1 MRRHW
6 FDHAKYRNFGN
17 IHIHID
23 EATGLNAIVAIHSTA
38 LGPALGGCRVV
49 EYETIED
56 AMMDA
61 MRLARAMSFKAA
73 MVGLPQGGGKSVLL
87 KPKEIKDREAYFKA
101 FGRFVNSL
109 SGQYITAI
117 DSGSTVQDMDVI
129 ATETNFVT
137 STSKLT
143 EDTSLYTA
151 KGVFLGL
158 KRAVQVKLGSDNLS
172 GKKVAIQGVGNVGY
186 HLASLLK
193 EEGAELF
200 ITDVNEDN
208 LTRTKNDTGAEVVA
222 ANDIYSLDCDV
233 FAPCALGSIINSDT
247 LPLIKA
253 PIIAGAANNQLHN
266 ADFGKEVFDKN
277 IFYVPDYVLNAG
289 GLIYCSCEYNE
300 LGKSAI
306 QDRLENIATS
316 VEEIYQRSQSE
327 NKPTNLM
334 VDEIAQQ
341 LIDKDK

>member
-6 FDHAKYRNFGN
+6 FEHAKYRNFGD

-23 EATGLNAIVAIHSTA
+23 EKTGLNAIVAIHSTT

-49 EYETIED
+49 EYDSVED
-56 AMMDA
+56 GIFDA
-61 MRLARAMSFKAA
+61 LRLARAMSYKAA

-87 KPKEIKDREAYFKA
+87 KPKEIKDREAYFKS

-109 SGQYITAI
+109 GGQYITAI

-129 ATETNFVT
+129 ATETKFVT
-137 STSKLT
+137 STSALT

-158 KRAVQVKLGSDNLS
+158 KKAVEVRLGSANLS
-172 GKKVAIQGVGNVGY
+172 GIKVAIQGVGNVGY
-186 HLASLLK
+186 YLAKLLK
-193 EEGAELF
+193 DEGAELF
-200 ITDVNEDN
+200 ITDVNQDN
-208 LTRTKNDTGAEVVA
+208 LTRTQQDTGAKVVSGEE
-222 ANDIYSLDCDV
+222 IYGIECDV
-233 FAPCALGSIINSDT
+233 FAPCALGAVINKDT

-253 PIIAGAANNQLHN
+253 PIIAGAANNQLFN
-266 ADFGKEVFDKN
+266 ADFGQEVFNKD

-289 GLIYCSCEYNE
+289 GLIYCSCEYNQ
-300 LGKSAI
+300 LGASAI
-306 QDRLENIATS
+306 QERLENIASS
-316 VEEIYQRSQSE
+316 VEKIYQRSQEES
-327 NKPTNLM
+327 KPSNLI

-341 LIDKDK
+341 LITPES